1 MQTVDTNASFVYN
14 ENGLRVQKTVNG
26 VVTNYTLHGKSVVHM
41 TQGENELHF
50 FYDAQNKPA
59 VVVYNGTPYSYVKN
73 LQGDVVALLN
83 STGAVVVSYVYD
95 AWGRPISKTGTLAS
109 TLGTVQPF
117 RYRGYVYDEETG
129 LYYLRS
135 RFYCAST
142 CRFLSADHGIG
153 IGAKLLSANLYAY
166 AKGTPVC
173 TIDTDGR
180 DAYWLTDIDNV
191 YGFGH
196 TSLLIEDNRTGKWY
210 YFFWGAANNAPFD
223 EVKIQLIEIASVP
236 FDKSGLLDLAAL
248 NIILSTTIV
257 DDTVPL
263 NEQEYIYD
271 NFYETAALFTGY
283 TTPSYL
289 CAKKLLEDGNLQ
301 GREYNVLGT
310 NCMQT
315 SCYVMAMS
323 CSPQGRENFG
333 ALASFIVPNDARY
346 IVDDMT
352 SRRAVDYSH
361 YSPSFPESIFIGLID
376 YFDSIR

>member
-1 MQTVDTNASFVYN
+1 
-14 ENGLRVQKTVNG
+14 
-26 VVTNYTLHGKSVVHM
+26 M
-41 TQGENELHF
+41 TQGSNELHF

-59 VVVYNGTPYSYVKN
+59 VVVFTGTPYSYVKN
-73 LQGDVVALLN
+73 LQGDIVAILDSAGSIVVQ
-83 STGAVVVSYVYD
+83 YKYD
-95 AWGRPISKTGTLAS
+95 AWGRQIGCDVAAGNSNASALS
-109 TLGTVQPF
+109 TLNPF

-135 RFYCAST
+135 RFYNASIG
-142 CRFLSADHGIG
+142 RFLITDNGIG
-153 IGAKLLSANLYAY
+153 TGIKLLTAHPYSY
-166 AKGTPVC
+166 AKNTPIC
-173 TIDTDGR
+173 TIDTDGT
-180 DAYWLTDIDNV
+180 DAYWLTDIDHV
-191 YGFGH
+191 FGFGH
-196 TSLLIEDNRTGKWY
+196 TSLLIEDSRTNKWY
-210 YFFWGAANNAPFD
+210 YFYWGAQSGAPFD